1 MKNVHCS
8 CRRGLKVA
16 GVPMFGVKLEYL
28 KQNTEWRLRQRGV
41 TFVVQ
46 DAKHQV
52 QLFPRG
58 SRSRSRSR
66 ASESSGDI
74 VRDSGATSRTDFR
87 DADGGLRS
95 STVHNEG
102 VRDAHLSPGGARQ
115 DMAAPLPHV
124 ALPLQ
129 CCQTVGVVT
138 GATALPGGAGPGD
151 VVRADGSR
159 GDEIHAA
166 VGSPLGDV
174 LSADAR
180 HPRPS
185 VDLRHDLV
193 APDEVRPPV
202 QSDAWGELGGP
213 SVPVKSA
220 WTEMG
225 YVMTGWS
232 VDVSFILQIRYVVLS
247 LLVMFALQFV
257 LMRRLNL
264 VNLQSPLLAMS
275 HERRELEDR
284 KDCSQ

>member
-1 MKNVHCS
+1 MQH
-8 CRRGLKVA
+8 
-16 GVPMFGVKLEYL
+16 
-28 KQNTEWRLRQRGV
+28 
-41 TFVVQ
+41 
-46 DAKHQV
+46 AKHQV

-74 VRDSGATSRTDFR
+74 VRDSGAASLTDFR

-159 GDEIHAA
+159 GDELHAA

-213 SVPVKSA
+213 SVPCGGEIGMDGDGLRDDGVVSGRQLHPA
-220 WTEMG
+220 DPLRG
-225 YVMTGWS
+225 LVAPG
-232 VDVSFILQIRYVVLS
+232 DVRPPIRPHAQAEPGEPAVPPS
-247 LLVMFALQFV
+247 GDE
-257 LMRRLNL
+257 
-264 VNLQSPLLAMS
+264 P
-275 HERRELEDR
+275 
-284 KDCSQ
+284 